1 VLQPNAL
8 PCGAS
13 MAETAVTARVVLM
26 LCVLAQPRIIPFTNS
41 THAIHEWEALARIP
55 GWHMP
60 FVNSI
65 CQSGI
70 ASLGN

>member
-1 VLQPNAL
+1 MPAQYRA
-8 PCGAS
+8 G
-13 MAETAVTARVVLM
+13 TRVVLNQSKVSEGSVIY
-26 LCVLAQPRIIPFTNS
+26 VLAQPRIIPFTNS